1 MATIKDVAREAG
13 VSIGTVSAT
22 INGTAGVS
30 EKLAQ
35 RVWDAV
41 AAVGYSPDGIARS
54 LRLGRTSTIALVISD
69 ISNPFF
75 ASLAKAVETR
85 ANAAGYSVI
94 LANTDEDPARELELL
109 NLMRVQRVAGIL
121 LAPSGFDDAYRAALA
136 RFADMPL
143 VMVDRFLPDMPFD
156 SVIVDNLA
164 AAQSVTDYLLRLG
177 HRRIAI
183 VSGRPHVST
192 AEQRLRGFRETLQA
206 AGVRHDP
213 ALAMTA
219 DFRIETAY
227 DAVQALLSRPEPPTA
242 IFAANNM
249 MSLGA
254 MQAVMDMGF
263 RCPEQISVAGIDD
276 FPWSTAIRPRLTT
289 VVQPIEEVGAT
300 AVDRLLARLKP
311 AGAKAAPETVTLA
324 PRLLVRESCRRVD

>member
-1 MATIKDVAREAG
+1 MATIKDVARAAG
-13 VSIGTVSAT
+13 VSIGSVSAT
-22 INGTAGVS
+22 INGTSGVS
-30 EKLAQ
+30 EKLAR

-121 LAPSGFDDAYRAALA
+121 LAPSGFDDGYRTALA
-136 RFADMPL
+136 RFADLPL

-156 SVIVDNLA
+156 AVIVDNVA

-183 VSGRPHVST
+183 VSGRPHIST
-192 AEQRLRGFRETLQA
+192 AEQRLRGFSETLQT
-206 AGVRHDP
+206 AGIRLDP

-227 DAVQALLSRPEPPTA
+227 AAVQTLLSRPEPPTA
-242 IFAANNM
+242 IFAANNL

-254 MQAVMDMGF
+254 IQAVMDMGF

-276 FPWSTAIRPRLTT
+276 FPWSAAIRPRLTT

-311 AGAKAAPETVTLA
+311 GGAAAAPETVTLA
-324 PRLLVRESCRRVD
+324 PRLLVRDSCRRLD